1 MPGEQPS
8 GENENR
14 IQEEK
19 TVEERAFRRKVVM
32 TSFICCLLV
41 IWNHS
46 GNADLFLPG
55 TGPETWL
62 YQFEYQWAYALVR
75 LDIPF
80 FMMISGYLFF
90 RNMSWEALPGK
101 WRRRIHSLLIPY
113 LLWNILYYFA
123 EILGSY
129 VPGLNGL
136 LGKYYLKPDLFGLI
150 RAAVFFE
157 SNPVFWFMFQLILL
171 VILAPVLWF
180 FLKRKWT
187 AVLFA
192 AFLGLLWWFWPP
204 VPVLNTD
211 DLIYYYAGAF
221 WAVHGR
227 SLAEKGWSRRRA
239 LAGAGIVLLGAAIY
253 QIHLR
258 TLLPQPLVLYLMILP
273 WGIWLLID
281 ERRIPEPKRYMK
293 ETFFIYATH
302 FYVVRLLGKVLSIP
316 FRGSAIAGL
325 LLYLVMPV
333 PVVFICHTAARIL
346 GKISPGVLRVLN
358 GGRS

>member
-1 MPGEQPS
+1 M
-8 GENENR
+8 
-14 IQEEK
+14 
-19 TVEERAFRRKVVM
+19 EERAFRRKVVM
-32 TSFICCLLV
+32 VSFICCLLV
-41 IWNHS
+41 VWNHS

-101 WRRRIHSLLIPY
+101 WKRRIHSLLIPY
-113 LLWNILYYFA
+113 LLWNVLYYIA

-136 LGKYYLKPDLFGLI
+136 LGKYYLKPDLLGFI

-192 AFLGLLWWFWPP
+192 LFLGILWWFWPP

-221 WAVHGR
+221 WAVHGK
-227 SLAEKGWSRRRA
+227 SIAENGWSRRRA
-239 LAGAGIVLLGAAIY
+239 LIGAGIVLLGAAIY

-258 TLLPQPLVLYLMILP
+258 TFLPQPLVLYLMILP

>member
-1 MPGEQPS
+1 M
-8 GENENR
+8 
-14 IQEEK
+14 
-19 TVEERAFRRKVVM
+19 EERAFRRKVVM
-32 TSFICCLLV
+32 VSFICCLLV
-41 IWNHS
+41 VWNHS

-101 WRRRIHSLLIPY
+101 WKRRIHSLLIPY
-113 LLWNILYYFA
+113 LLWNVLYYIA

-129 VPGLNGL
+129 APGLNGL
-136 LGKYYLKPDLFGLI
+136 LGKYYLKPDFLGFI

-157 SNPVFWFMFQLILL
+157 SNPGFWFMFQLILL

-192 AFLGLLWWFWPP
+192 LFLGILWWFWPP

-221 WAVHGR
+221 WAVHGK
-227 SLAEKGWSRRRA
+227 SIAENGWSRRRA

-253 QIHLR
+253 QIHL
-258 TLLPQPLVLYLMILP
+258 TTFLPQPLVLYLMILP

>member
-1 MPGEQPS
+1 M
-8 GENENR
+8 
-14 IQEEK
+14 
-19 TVEERAFRRKVVM
+19 EERAFRRKVVM
-32 TSFICCLLV
+32 VSFICCLLV
-41 IWNHS
+41 VWNHS

-101 WRRRIHSLLIPY
+101 WKRRIHSLLIPY
-113 LLWNILYYFA
+113 LLWNVLYYIA

-129 VPGLNGL
+129 VPRLNGL
-136 LGKYYLKPDLFGLI
+136 LGKYYLKPDFLGFI

-192 AFLGLLWWFWPP
+192 LFLGILWWFWPP

-221 WAVHGR
+221 WAVHGK
-227 SLAEKGWSRRRA
+227 SIAENGWSRRRA

-258 TLLPQPLVLYLMILP
+258 TFLPQPLVFYLMILP

>member
-1 MPGEQPS
+1 M
-8 GENENR
+8 
-14 IQEEK
+14 
-19 TVEERAFRRKVVM
+19 V
-32 TSFICCLLV
+32 SFICCLLV
-41 IWNHS
+41 VWNHS

-101 WRRRIHSLLIPY
+101 WKRRIHSLLIPY
-113 LLWNILYYFA
+113 LLWNVLYYIA

-136 LGKYYLKPDLFGLI
+136 LGKYYLKPDLLGFI

-192 AFLGLLWWFWPP
+192 LFLGILWWFWPP

-221 WAVHGR
+221 WAVHGK
-227 SLAEKGWSRRRA
+227 SIAENGWSRRRA

-253 QIHLR
+253 QIHL
-258 TLLPQPLVLYLMILP
+258 TTFLPQPLVLYLMILP

>member
-1 MPGEQPS
+1 M
-8 GENENR
+8 
-14 IQEEK
+14 
-19 TVEERAFRRKVVM
+19 V
-32 TSFICCLLV
+32 SFICCLLV
-41 IWNHS
+41 VWNHS

-101 WRRRIHSLLIPY
+101 WKRRIHSLLIPY
-113 LLWNILYYFA
+113 LLWNVLYYIA

-136 LGKYYLKPDLFGLI
+136 LGKYYLKTDFLGFI

-192 AFLGLLWWFWPP
+192 LFLGILWWFWPP

-221 WAVHGR
+221 WAVHGK
-227 SLAEKGWSRRRA
+227 SIAENGWSRRRA

-253 QIHLR
+253 QIHL
-258 TLLPQPLVLYLMILP
+258 TTFLPQPLVLSLMILP

-293 ETFFIYATH
+293 GTFFIYATH

-346 GKISPGVLRVLN
+346 GKISPRLLQVLN

>member
-1 MPGEQPS
+1 M
-8 GENENR
+8 
-14 IQEEK
+14 
-19 TVEERAFRRKVVM
+19 EERAFRRKVVM
-32 TSFICCLLV
+32 VSFICCLLV
-41 IWNHS
+41 VWNHS

-101 WRRRIHSLLIPY
+101 WKRRIHSLLIPY
-113 LLWNILYYFA
+113 LLWNVLYYIA

-129 VPGLNGL
+129 APGLNGL
-136 LGKYYLKPDLFGLI
+136 LGKYYLKPDFLGFI

-192 AFLGLLWWFWPP
+192 LFLGILWWFWPP

-221 WAVHGR
+221 WAVHGK
-227 SLAEKGWSRRRA
+227 SIAENGWSRRRA

-258 TLLPQPLVLYLMILP
+258 TFLPQPLVLYLMILP

-346 GKISPGVLRVLN
+346 GKISPRLLQVLN

>member
-1 MPGEQPS
+1 M
-8 GENENR
+8 
-14 IQEEK
+14 
-19 TVEERAFRRKVVM
+19 EERAFRRKVVM
-32 TSFICCLLV
+32 VSFICCLLV
-41 IWNHS
+41 VWNHS

-101 WRRRIHSLLIPY
+101 WKRRIHSLLIPY
-113 LLWNILYYFA
+113 LLWNVLYYIA

-136 LGKYYLKPDLFGLI
+136 LGKYYLKTDFLGFI

-192 AFLGLLWWFWPP
+192 LFLGILWWFWPP

-221 WAVHGR
+221 WAVHGK
-227 SLAEKGWSRRRA
+227 SIAENGWSRRRA

-253 QIHLR
+253 QIHL
-258 TLLPQPLVLYLMILP
+258 TTFLPQPLVLYLMILP
-273 WGIWLLID
+273 WGIWLLMD

-302 FYVVRLLGKVLSIP
+302 FYVVRLIGKLAAIP
-316 FRGSAIAGL
+316 FQGSAAAGA
-325 LLYLVMPV
+325 LLYILMPV
-333 PVVFICHTAARIL
+333 PAVFICHMLARIL
-346 GKISPGVLRVLN
+346 GKISPRALAVLN

>member
-1 MPGEQPS
+1 M
-8 GENENR
+8 
-14 IQEEK
+14 EEK
-19 TVEERAFRRKVVM
+19 AFRRKVV
-32 TSFICCLLV
+32 TVSFICCLLV

-62 YQFEYQWAYALVR
+62 YRFEYVWTYALVR

-90 RNMSWEALPGK
+90 RDMSREALPGK
-101 WRRRIHSLLIPY
+101 WKRRVHSLLIPY
-113 LLWNILYYFA
+113 LLWNLIYYAA
-123 EILGSY
+123 EICASY
-129 VPGLNGL
+129 IPGLNRL
-136 LGKYYLKPDLFGLI
+136 LGKYYLRPDLPGMI
-150 RAAVFFE
+150 RAVVFFE

-171 VILAPVLWF
+171 VMLAPVLWF
-180 FLKRKWT
+180 FLKRWWT
-187 AVLFA
+187 AA
-192 AFLGLLWWFWPP
+192 AFACALALLWWFWPP
-204 VPVLNTD
+204 VPFLNTD

-227 SLAEKGWSRRRA
+227 RAAEGAWSARRA
-239 LAGAGIVLLGAAIY
+239 GLGAAILLLGALVY
-253 QIHLR
+253 RIHLQ
-258 TLLPQPLVLYLMILP
+258 TFLPQPLVLYLMILP

-281 ERRIPEPKRYMK
+281 ERRLKEPRRWMK

-302 FYVVRLLGKVLSIP
+302 FYVVRLIGKLAAIP
-316 FRGSAIAGL
+316 FAGSAAAGA

-333 PVVFICHTAARIL
+333 PAVFLCHAAAKIL
-346 GKISPGVLRVLN
+346 GAAFPRALEVLN

>member
-1 MPGEQPS
+1 
-8 GENENR
+8 
-14 IQEEK
+14 
-19 TVEERAFRRKVVM
+19 
-32 TSFICCLLV
+32 
-41 IWNHS
+41 
-46 GNADLFLPG
+46 
-55 TGPETWL
+55 
-62 YQFEYQWAYALVR
+62 
-75 LDIPF
+75 
-80 FMMISGYLFF
+80 
-90 RNMSWEALPGK
+90 
-101 WRRRIHSLLIPY
+101 
-113 LLWNILYYFA
+113 
-123 EILGSY
+123 
-129 VPGLNGL
+129 
-136 LGKYYLKPDLFGLI
+136 
-150 RAAVFFE
+150 
-157 SNPVFWFMFQLILL
+157 MFQLILL

-192 AFLGLLWWFWPP
+192 LFLGILWWFWPP

-221 WAVHGR
+221 WAVHGK
-227 SLAEKGWSRRRA
+227 SIAENGWSRRRA

-253 QIHLR
+253 QIHL
-258 TLLPQPLVLYLMILP
+258 TTFLPQPLVLYLMILP

-346 GKISPGVLRVLN
+346 GKISPGLLQVLN

>member
-62 YQFEYQWAYALVR
+62 YRFEYEWAYALVR

-80 FMMISGYLFF
+80 FMTISGYLFF
-90 RNMSWEALPGK
+90 RDMSWEKLPGK
-101 WRRRIHSLLIPY
+101 WKRRVRSLLVPY
-113 LLWNILYYFA
+113 LLWNLIWYMA
-123 EILGSY
+123 EVCASW

-136 LGKYYLKPDLFGLI
+136 LGKYYLRPDLGGIF

-192 AFLGLLWWFWPP
+192 AFLGILWWFWPP

-211 DLIYYYAGAF
+211 GLIYYYAGAF

-273 WGIWLLID
+273 WGIWLLMD

-302 FYVVRLLGKVLSIP
+302 FYVVRLIGKLAAIP
-316 FRGSAIAGL
+316 FQGSAAAGA
-325 LLYLVMPV
+325 LLYILMPV
-333 PVVFICHTAARIL
+333 PAVFICHMLARIL
-346 GKISPGVLRVLN
+346 GKISPRALAVLN

>member
-1 MPGEQPS
+1 M
-8 GENENR
+8 
-14 IQEEK
+14 
-19 TVEERAFRRKVVM
+19 EERAFRRKVVM
-32 TSFICCLLV
+32 VSFICCLLV
-41 IWNHS
+41 VWNHS

-90 RNMSWEALPGK
+90 RNMCWEALPGK
-101 WRRRIHSLLIPY
+101 WKRRIHSLLIPY
-113 LLWNILYYFA
+113 LLWNVLYYIA

-136 LGKYYLKPDLFGLI
+136 LGKYYLKTDFLGFI

-192 AFLGLLWWFWPP
+192 LFLGILWWFWPP

-221 WAVHGR
+221 WAVHGK
-227 SLAEKGWSRRRA
+227 SIAENGWSRRRA

-258 TLLPQPLVLYLMILP
+258 TFLPQPLVFYLMILP

-346 GKISPGVLRVLN
+346 GKISPRLLQVLN

>member
-1 MPGEQPS
+1 M
-8 GENENR
+8 
-14 IQEEK
+14 
-19 TVEERAFRRKVVM
+19 EERAFRRKVVM
-32 TSFICCLLV
+32 VSFICCLLV
-41 IWNHS
+41 VWNHS

-101 WRRRIHSLLIPY
+101 WKRRIHSLLIPY
-113 LLWNILYYFA
+113 LLWNVLYYIA

-136 LGKYYLKPDLFGLI
+136 LGKYYLKPDLLGFI

-192 AFLGLLWWFWPP
+192 LFLGILWWFWPP

-221 WAVHGR
+221 WAVHGK
-227 SLAEKGWSRRRA
+227 SIAENGWSRRRA

-253 QIHLR
+253 QIHL
-258 TLLPQPLVLYLMILP
+258 TTFLPQPLVLYLMILP

>member
-1 MPGEQPS
+1 M
-8 GENENR
+8 
-14 IQEEK
+14 
-19 TVEERAFRRKVVM
+19 V
-32 TSFICCLLV
+32 SFICCLLV
-41 IWNHS
+41 VWNHS

-101 WRRRIHSLLIPY
+101 WKRRIHSLLIPY
-113 LLWNILYYFA
+113 LLWNVLYYIA

-129 VPGLNGL
+129 APGLNGL
-136 LGKYYLKPDLFGLI
+136 LGKYYLKPDFLGFI

-192 AFLGLLWWFWPP
+192 LFLGILWWFWPP

-211 DLIYYYAGAF
+211 ALIYYYAGAF
-221 WAVHGR
+221 WAVHGK
-227 SLAEKGWSRRRA
+227 SIAENSWSRRRA
-239 LAGAGIVLLGAAIY
+239 LAGAGIVLLGAVIY

-258 TLLPQPLVLYLMILP
+258 TFLPQPLVFYLMILP

-346 GKISPGVLRVLN
+346 GKISPRLLQVLN